1 MVGREEM
8 EQSFLSV
15 KNVSK
20 NYGTYKAL
28 DGINLELTGGKIV
41 GLCGPNG
48 AGKTTL
54 IKSVVGLLRDFSG
67 SIDILDYQSGGST
80 NALISYLPDVEHIDG
95 NVTGHKISKL
105 YKDIYPD
112 FDPLLLNEIMTKL
125 GLTLDMPVSSM
136 SKGMREKFQLS
147 VCLSRRAKVY
157 IFDEPIAGVDP
168 ASRDSIIETI
178 LNHYTEDALVI
189 IATHLIADIES
200 VLDEVVFLKDGK
212 VELHRNCDELR
223 EERGSSIND
232 IFREVFKW

>member
-1 MVGREEM
+1 M
-8 EQSFLSV
+8 EQAFLSI

-20 NYGTYKAL
+20 NYGQFKAL
-28 DGINLELTGGKIV
+28 DSINLELTGGKIV

-54 IKSVVGLLRDFSG
+54 IKSIVGLLRDYEG
-67 SIDILDYQSGGST
+67 TIEVLGYQAGGST

-95 NVTGHKISKL
+95 TMTANKMAKL
-105 YKDIYPD
+105 YTDIYPD
-112 FDPLLLNEIMTKL
+112 FSGSLLSEIMNKL
-125 GLTLDMPVSSM
+125 GLDMDMPVAKM
-136 SKGMREKFQLS
+136 SKGMREKFQLAL
-147 VCLSRRAKVY
+147 CLSRRAKVY

-200 VLDEVVFLKDGK
+200 VLDEVVFLKDGN
-212 VELHRNCDELR
+212 VAVHENCDVLR
-223 EERGSSIND
+223 EQHDASIND

>member
-1 MVGREEM
+1 M

-20 NYGTYKAL
+20 KYGNYKAL
-28 DGINLELTGGKIV
+28 DGINLELTGGKII

-67 SIDILDYQSGGST
+67 SIDILDYQSGGAT

-95 NVTGHKISKL
+95 NVTANKMSKL
-105 YKDIYPD
+105 YTDIYPD
-112 FDPLLLNEIMTKL
+112 FDKNLLVEIISKL
-125 GLTLDMPVSSM
+125 GLEMNMPISSM
-136 SKGMREKFQLS
+136 SKGMREKFQLAL
-147 VCLSRRAKVY
+147 CLSRRAKVY

-189 IATHLIADIES
+189 IATHLIADIEP

-223 EERGSSIND
+223 EERNSSIND
-232 IFREVFKW
+232 IFREVYKW